1 MSGWIVPIVVAVIAG
16 PIMWLLHRLDR
27 RNTEQHGQS
36 VDMLRNLDGKVDG
49 IHGQLGRLEEKM
61 DAHHSDN
68 RRHR

>member
-1 MSGWIVPIVVAVIAG
+1 MTGWIVPIVVAVIAG

-27 RNTEQHGQS
+27 RNTQQHGQS

-49 IHGQLGRLEEKM
+49 IHGHLGRLEEKM
-61 DAHHSDN
+61 DAHHTDN

>member
-1 MSGWIVPIVVAVIAG
+1 MSNWIVPIVVALIAG

-27 RNTEQHGQS
+27 RNTQQHGQS

-49 IHGQLGRLEEKM
+49 IHSNLGRLEQKL
-61 DAHHSDN
+61 DSHNADN